1 MRRRSSHLSCL
12 ETHLAV
18 NTGIRK
24 AREAVFNILDLI
36 ETLFGTTH
44 LEQIAVIYEEIM
56 AHLQSSVFKLSKD
69 LIDSIHEE
77 GIVAYT
83 S

>member
-1 MRRRSSHLSCL
+1 MRRRSSHRRQKLQQVAEEFLSCL

-36 ETLFGTTH
+36 ETLFGTAH
-44 LEQIAVIYEEIM
+44 LEQIPAIYKEIM
-56 AHLQSSVFKLSKD
+56 L
-69 LIDSIHEE
+69 
-77 GIVAYT
+77 
-83 S
+83 

>member
-1 MRRRSSHLSCL
+1 MRRRSSHRRQNRQQLAEEFLSCL

-18 NTGIRK
+18 NIGIRK

-36 ETLFGTTH
+36 ETLFGTAL

-56 AHLQSSVFKLSKD
+56 H
-69 LIDSIHEE
+69 
-77 GIVAYT
+77 
-83 S
+83 

>member
-1 MRRRSSHLSCL
+1 MLISLRLSPVTVTETFSGAVSEIIVSSDNDPVES
-12 ETHLAV
+12 
-18 NTGIRK
+18 
-24 AREAVFNILDLI
+24 
-36 ETLFGTTH
+36 
-44 LEQIAVIYEEIM
+44 